1 VPIIVIKINKLDAR
15 DETMALIG
23 RYSKREGCQ
32 KPPQRLAPAA
42 DRVGAETAVN
52 RRDSLK
58 ALSAV
63 TAHALFPSVL
73 VAAAEAA
80 AGLEASGEVWTP
92 RWFRPP
98 RTPMLEALVDTILPP
113 TDTPGALQARVHVF
127 VDLALRDCYTPAE
140 QRLFVD
146 GLEALVS
153 ECQVRHGRPFEACS
167 PEERLALLV
176 PLDAASFAPDTGAR
190 GSFIRIL
197 KDLTLVGFFTSRIGA
212 TQVLAYEAVPGGY
225 RGCLDLRPGQK
236 GWATW

>member
-1 VPIIVIKINKLDAR
+1 MRHCAW
-15 DETMALIG
+15 T
-23 RYSKREGCQ
+23 
-32 KPPQRLAPAA
+32 PAA
-42 DRVGAETAVN
+42 DRVGAETAMN

-80 AGLEASGEVWTP
+80 AGLEASGEAWTP
-92 RWFRPP
+92 RWIRPA
-98 RTPMLEALVDTILPP
+98 RAAMLEALVDTILPA
-113 TDTPGALQARVHVF
+113 TDTPGARQARVHVF

-140 QRLFVD
+140 QKLFVD
-146 GLEALVS
+146 GLESLAG
-153 ECQVRHGRPFEACS
+153 ECQSRHGRPFEACS
-167 PEERLALLV
+167 PEQRHALLA
-176 PLDAASFAPDTGAR
+176 PLDAASYTPDTGTR

-225 RGCLDLRPGQK
+225 RGCLGLRPGQK

>member
-1 VPIIVIKINKLDAR
+1 
-15 DETMALIG
+15 
-23 RYSKREGCQ
+23 
-32 KPPQRLAPAA
+32 
-42 DRVGAETAVN
+42 VN

-73 VAAAEAA
+73 SAATQAA
-80 AGLEASGEVWTP
+80 AGLDTTGEAWAP
-92 RWFRPP
+92 RWIPP
-98 RTPMLEALVDTILPP
+98 ARAAMLEALVDTILPA
-113 TDTPGALQARVHVF
+113 TATPGAREARVQVF

-140 QRLFVD
+140 QKVFVEGMD
-146 GLEALVS
+146 ALAG
-153 ECQVRHGRPFEACS
+153 ECQAAHGRPFETCA
-167 PEERLALLV
+167 PDERHALLAR
-176 PLDAASFAPDTGAR
+176 LDAASYAPDTGAR

-212 TQVLAYEAVPGGY
+212 TQVLAYEAVPGGF

>member
-1 VPIIVIKINKLDAR
+1 MRI
-15 DETMALIG
+15 
-23 RYSKREGCQ
+23 YSH
-32 KPPQRLAPAA
+32 P
-42 DRVGAETAVN
+42 VN

-73 VAAAEAA
+73 AGAAEAA
-80 AGLEASGEVWTP
+80 AALDGDRRGLGSRDGSVPSA
-92 RWFRPP
+92 PP
-98 RTPMLEALVDTILPP
+98 CWRRSSTRSSPPP
-113 TDTPGALQARVHVF
+113 TRRAPEQARVQVF

-140 QRLFVD
+140 QQLFVA
-146 GLEALVS
+146 GLEALAG
-153 ECQVRHGRPFEACS
+153 ECQARHGRPFEACS
-167 PEERLALLV
+167 PEERHALLA
-176 PLDAASFAPDTGAR
+176 PLDAASYAPDTGAR

-236 GWATW
+236 RLGHVSGSSRRPTTRSSWAPA